1 MHPFFREKPTAV
13 FETASEDG
21 AFESIAVAINYL

>member
-1 MHPFFREKPTAV
+1 MHPFFPEKPTAV
-13 FETASEDG
+13 SEIASEDG